1 MEFLK
6 LPSEIRNMIYSSLLI
21 APEPIIPVGTL
32 DLSALGGLSP
42 ADHPTL
48 KLSTS
53 TAPHL
58 CVALLRTCKTVHSEA
73 TPILYSRNSFRP
85 YLKSAWRDI
94 FQKRH
99 FEALEAVVEIFIKN
113 IGWRNAA
120 FLRRVYIPFPD
131 LKDSRVELRKQSDRL
146 LEVMRERCTGL
157 KTLGLYLH
165 GGSLETCFDGKVV
178 DDAFS
183 QLKERLEA
191 VVGLEKVVVEVD
203 HDIIRYDQF
212 VRNVVEC
219 GWEMEHRSLREDGS
233 SDGEEDSETESDS
246 SAIEDDS
253 TEGDSLDDD
262 WTEDDSAEDYVI

>member
-1 MEFLK
+1 
-6 LPSEIRNMIYSSLLI
+6 MIYSSLLI
-21 APEPIIPVGTL
+21 APEPIILAGTL
-32 DLSALGGLSP
+32 DLSSLEGLHP

-53 TAPHL
+53 AAPGL
-58 CVALLRTCKTVHSEA
+58 CAALLRTCKTVHSEA

-94 FQKRH
+94 FQRRH
-99 FEALEAVVEIFIKN
+99 FEALEAIVEIFIKN
-113 IGWRNAA
+113 IGWRSAA
-120 FLRRVYIPFPD
+120 FLRRVYIPFPGP
-131 LKDSRVELRKQSDRL
+131 KDSRVELRKQSDRL
-146 LEVMRERCTGL
+146 LELMRERCTGL
-157 KTLGLYLH
+157 KTLGLCLH
-165 GGSLETCFDGKVV
+165 GGAVEGTFVGKVV

-183 QLKERLEA
+183 QLKERLDA

-203 HDIIRYDQF
+203 HDIIRYDRF

-233 SDGEEDSETESDS
+233 SDGEEDSEPESDS
-246 SAIEDDS
+246 PATENDS
-253 TEGDSLDDD
+253 TEDDSLDDD